1 MGLKRRTGTKN
12 PPIFSSEFL
21 IQNHADIVSCF
32 AMFFVLGLLFQTSAP
47 IASIFVVM
55 HHNVTEALE
64 PSDVVHYTYGRLDT
78 CVVTFYFLI
87 AIVMHAILQEYAL
100 DKLNRKLHLSKVKH
114 SKFNESGQ
122 LFVFYLISLIWGGD
136 IIIREGYLTNIS
148 KLWQDYPE
156 AHSQMTFMFKF
167 YFIIQLSY
175 WLHCYPELYFQK
187 IKKDEMKPR
196 IIYTTLYLVF
206 LTAAY
211 CLNFTRIAICLSVLH
226 YLVECVFHIA
236 RLLYFAEKAK
246 AASYGFTIWNALFVL
261 VRLGS
266 ITLSVLTFWYG
277 LAQQGSTSIIDPA
290 SGNFNTQVIRINCL
304 FAICL
309 LQAWMMW
316 NFINFHLKRMRE
328 RAAQIASSKKKALAK
343 KEKKLKKDELK
354 KASEDDVNELPEV
367 DQNAKKDLRQRATV
381 AASPKSKRH

>member
-1 MGLKRRTGTKN
+1 MGLKRRSGTKN
-12 PPIFSSEFL
+12 PPIFSSEFF
-21 IQNHADIVSCF
+21 IQNHADIISCIS
-32 AMFFVLGLLFQTSAP
+32 MVFVIGLLFQVSAP
-47 IASIFVVM
+47 IASVFVAM

-64 PSDVVHYTYGRLDT
+64 PSDIVLYTYGRQDV
-78 CVVTFYFLI
+78 CVITFYFLI

-122 LFVFYLISLIWGGD
+122 LLVFYLISLIWGGD
-136 IIIREGYLTNIS
+136 IILREGYLLNIS
-148 KLWQDYPE
+148 KLWQDYPHNE
-156 AHSQMTFMFKF
+156 MTFMFKF
-167 YFIIQLSY
+167 YFIVQLAY

-187 IKKDEMKPR
+187 VKKDEMKPR

-211 CLNFTRIAICLSVLH
+211 VLNFTRIAICLSVMH
-226 YLVECVFHIA
+226 YLVESVFHTA
-236 RLLYFAEKAK
+236 RLLYFAEKSK
-246 AASYGFTIWNALFVL
+246 AASYGFTIWNGLFVL

-277 LAQQGSTSIIDPA
+277 LALQQAASVMDIA
-290 SGNFNTQVIRINCL
+290 SGNFNTQLIRINCL
-304 FAICL
+304 VAVCL

-354 KASEDDVNELPEV
+354 KASEEDVNELPEV
-367 DQNAKKDLRQRATV
+367 DQNTKKDLRARTGV
-381 AASPKSKRH
+381 AASPKAKRN

>member
-1 MGLKRRTGTKN
+1 MGLKRRTGTKS
-12 PPIFSSEFL
+12 PPIFSSEFV

-32 AMFFVLGLLFQTSAP
+32 AMIFVLGLLFQSTAH

-64 PSDVVHYTYGRLDT
+64 PSDIILYTYGRQDI

-156 AHSQMTFMFKF
+156 SHSQMTFMFKF

-187 IKKDEMKPR
+187 TKKDEMKPR
-196 IIYTTLYLVF
+196 IIYTTLYLAF

-211 CLNFTRIAICLSVLH
+211 SLNFTRIAICLSVLH
-226 YLVECVFHIA
+226 YLVESVFHVA

-246 AASYGFTIWNALFVL
+246 AASYGFAVWNFLFVL
-261 VRLGS
+261 VRLCT

-277 LAQQGSTSIIDPA
+277 LALQQPTSVMDIA
-290 SGNFNTQVIRINCL
+290 TGNFNTQVIRINCL

-316 NFINFHLKRMRE
+316 NFINFHLKRIRE

-343 KEKKLKKDELK
+343 KEKKLLK
-354 KASEDDVNELPEV
+354 KTSEDEVSELPEV
-367 DQNAKKDLRQRATV
+367 DQNTKKDLRQRNV
-381 AASPKSKRH
+381 LVKRP

>member
-12 PPIFSSEFL
+12 PPIFSSEFF
-21 IQNHADIVSCF
+21 IQNHADIISCF
-32 AMFFVLGLLFQTSAP
+32 AMVFVIGLLFQVSAP
-47 IASIFVVM
+47 LASVFVVM

-64 PSDVVHYTYGRLDT
+64 PSDTVLYTYGRQDA
-78 CVVTFYFLI
+78 CVTTFYFLI
-87 AIVMHAILQEYAL
+87 AIVMHAIFQEYAL

-122 LFVFYLISLIWGGD
+122 LLIFYLVSLIWGGD
-136 IIIREGYLTNIS
+136 IILREGYLLNIS
-148 KLWQDYPE
+148 KLWQDYPHNE
-156 AHSQMTFMFKF
+156 MTFMFKF
-167 YFIIQLSY
+167 YFIVQLAY

-187 IKKDEMKPR
+187 VKKDEMKPR
-196 IIYTTLYLVF
+196 IIYTTLYLAF

-211 CLNFTRIAICLSVLH
+211 VLNFTRIAICLSVMH
-226 YLVECVFHIA
+226 YLVESVFHTA

-246 AASYGFTIWNALFVL
+246 AASYGFMVWNFLFVL

-277 LAQQGSTSIIDPA
+277 LAIQQSTNVMDIA
-290 SGNFNTQVIRINCL
+290 TGNFNTQLIRINCL
-304 FAICL
+304 VAVCL

-354 KASEDDVNELPEV
+354 KASEEDVNELPEV
-367 DQNAKKDLRQRATV
+367 DQNTKKDLRARTGATT
-381 AASPKSKRH
+381 SPKSKRN